1 MSDCS
6 IIFDETVLPHE
17 RALAAARM
25 LQNFTGILGEQ
36 KPIVI
41 YSDSDLRVAG
51 KALEKLITEGDVDP
65 DSTTFP
71 IYLEDV
77 KADFL
82 NDIYGSCCRQI
93 PETLPKDTRAIMFY
107 LLETPQELTVVL
119 TEDPT
124 VDVNRMGRTFSVV
137 FVIKDGVSELRH
149 SLDKVPPRRAGSYI
163 LG

>member
-1 MSDCS
+1 MSDYS
-6 IIFDETVLPHE
+6 ILFDKTVLPHD
-17 RALAAARM
+17 RALAAAKM
-25 LQNFTGILGEQ
+25 LQNFTEILGEQ
-36 KPIVI
+36 KRSYM
-41 YSDSDLRVAG
+41 YSDSALRVAG
-51 KALEKLITEGDVDP
+51 KALEQLITEGDVDP

-82 NDIYGSCCRQI
+82 NGLGGSCCEQI

-124 VDVNRMGRTFSVV
+124 VQAWHLGRTFCVV
-137 FVIKDGVSELRH
+137 FVIKDGISELRH
-149 SLDKVPPRRAGSYI
+149 SLDKVPPKRAGSYI